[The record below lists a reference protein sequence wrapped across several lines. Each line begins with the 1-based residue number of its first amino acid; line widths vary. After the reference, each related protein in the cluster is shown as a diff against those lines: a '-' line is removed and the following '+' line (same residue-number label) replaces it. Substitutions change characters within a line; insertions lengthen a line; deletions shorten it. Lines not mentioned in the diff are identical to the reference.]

1 MRLSAGENSTELRRA
16 SSLTPKT
23 LSGGRDDATIKTPLG
38 DGKTRRFASSICY
51 ARSTQTARKA
61 ISIHTVTWQ
70 VKAFYPVTIFR
81 RFRFEHG
88 CRATMVNS
96 YLVPAFLRFANWH
109 RTTLYTTR
117 VLDGRW

>member
-1 MRLSAGENSTELRRA
+1 MLLSAGENSTELRRA
-16 SSLTPKT
+16 NLLKPKA
-23 LSGGRDDATIKTPLG
+23 LSGGRGDAKIKKSLG
-38 DGKTRRFASSICY
+38 DANTKLFANSICY

-61 ISIHTVTWQ
+61 ISIHTVTLQ
-70 VKAFYPVTIFR
+70 VKAFYLVTISP

-96 YLVPAFLRFANWH
+96 YLGPAFLRSANWLQ
-109 RTTLYTTR
+109 TTLCTTR